1 NDKGEVVKEA
11 TRIEK
16 NGIMH
21 WPTYRIPG
29 VLQRIA
35 VCYLVVGLI
44 ALAGSWPLELL
55 VAIGACVL
63 YCLLMMLHPVSPTD
77 SRPDLSERGN
87 YAYYLDAKVFHRHVY
102 RLDKDTGEPI
112 GDPEGILST
121 LPAIA
126 TTLLGLL
133 A

>member
-1 NDKGEVVKEA
+1 MVRRAAVLFALGLAIAAIPTSWPPDKPAVKNDKGEVVKEA

-55 VAIGACVL
+55 VAIGV
-63 YCLLMMLHPVSPTD
+63 MLAATLTVPA
-77 SRPDLSERGN
+77 G
-87 YAYYLDAKVFHRHVY
+87 
-102 RLDKDTGEPI
+102 
-112 GDPEGILST
+112 GDPSRG
-121 LPAIA
+121 
-126 TTLLGLL
+126 
-133 A
+133 